1 MALFIFCIFVF
12 SPFFIFSIFYF
23 FLLAT
28 GSFFCVFPLFLFFR
42 LFSPLVYVFFS
53 LSKVTRMIGVPL
65 VAKQGSFV
73 YIFWLC
79 SSFYFPPVGL
89 HTQLFTIELFTID
102 LITCELIYIP
112 IC

>member
-28 GSFFCVFPLFLFFR
+28 GSFFCFFPLAYFCFSFF
-42 LFSPLVYVFFS
+42 FSPLVYVFFS

-79 SSFYFPPVGL
+79 SSFSFPSV

-102 LITCELIYIP
+102 LIK
-112 IC
+112 